1 MSVSTLAKVT
11 DHNCKTG
18 ATFQRALMRVRLKLI
33 DESNERDKVHLQR
46 VRLLEMAHLNEK
58 ERLARLEQ
66 FKMVCR
72 FSYSLRNNLILS

>member
-1 MSVSTLAKVT
+1 
-11 DHNCKTG
+11 
-18 ATFQRALMRVRLKLI
+18 MRVRLKLI

-66 FKMVCR
+66 FKMVCKMI
-72 FSYSLRNNLILS
+72 YSILLCAQ